1 MNIKDIDETRI
12 INRPPAKAR
21 RPSNASET
29 GASAKTRPNA
39 TSDEVDTSTLSQMMA
54 RSKVDLNL
62 QLSVRPERVSSMRK
76 FVDLP
81 ADLPD
86 TVVNEVMRRLP

>member
-12 INRPPAKAR
+12 INRPPAKAI
-21 RPSNASET
+21 RPSSAPKT
-29 GASAKTRPNA
+29 GASATTRSNA
-39 TSDEVDTSTLSQMMA
+39 TNDEVDTSTLSQMMA

-62 QLSVRPERVSSMRK
+62 QLSIRPERVSSMRK

-86 TVVNEVMRRLP
+86 PVVNEVMRRLP